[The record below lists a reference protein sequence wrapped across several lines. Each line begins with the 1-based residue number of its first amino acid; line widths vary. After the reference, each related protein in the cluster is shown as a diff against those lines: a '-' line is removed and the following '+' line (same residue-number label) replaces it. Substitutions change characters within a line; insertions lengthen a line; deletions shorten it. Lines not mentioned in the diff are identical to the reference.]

1 MTQIVNHQLCCVQV
15 IWQVVTLGVK
25 VLIVSALELPHI
37 CFNFNS
43 RIHQKLML
51 SVFGFTKLLSSW
63 VDFML
68 GTYWTEIANVHHEIS
83 NIFCLMVCVESK
95 AVKSTGSIRAMLALE
110 NLSALANQVCS
121 LHYVT
126 FFCQY
131 HSRNGCFLPS
141 TRKTRD
147 FFCLLYLAA
156 SYC

>member
-1 MTQIVNHQLCCVQV
+1 MCSSDMTSSDIG
-15 IWQVVTLGVK
+15 GVK

-51 SVFGFTKLLSSW
+51 SVFGFTKLLCSW

-83 NIFCLMVCVESK
+83 NIWCLMVCVESK

-121 LHYVT
+121 LYYVT
-126 FFCQY
+126 FFA
-131 HSRNGCFLPS
+131 NIIAETG
-141 TRKTRD
+141 
-147 FFCLLYLAA
+147 FCLPRGKPKTLVFLAA